1 MKNIIEKIKKLKEE
15 KNAIILAHSYQN
27 IEIDEVADF
36 VGDSLYL
43 SQMAKKT
50 NADIIV
56 FAGVYFMAQTAKI
69 ISPDKKVL
77 LPNIKAG
84 CLMADMINHEQMI
97 EFKHKH
103 PNVPVVCYINS
114 TAEVKAECDICC
126 TSSNAVNVVR
136 SLGAKEILFLPDTY
150 LGKWVEK
157 KLGNVEFVEE
167 QSSGKSNFKNRQL
180 GVLLEKMEQGDI
192 LIVPELS
199 RIARSITQIF
209 EVIDITKQK
218 GITLYSIKEDFSN
231 NDKSITSTVTTTI
244 FALVAQIERD
254 LISLRTIEALQAKKA
269 NGTKLGRPNGRGK
282 SKLDEHAEEILKLVD
297 LQVPKTIIA
306 RQYNT
311 SVANLHR
318 FLKSV

>member
-1 MKNIIEKIKKLKEE
+1 MEADNKNIKDRFLRKSTKFSTERQVKMATYSYLRVSTIDQNTE
-15 KNAIILAHSYQN
+15 KNKL
-27 IEIDEVADF
+27 EV
-36 VGDSLYL
+36 L
-43 SQMAKKT
+43 K
-50 NADIIV
+50 
-56 FAGVYFMAQTAKI
+56 FA
-69 ISPDKKVL
+69 
-77 LPNIKAG
+77 N
-84 CLMADMINHEQMI
+84 
-97 EFKHKH
+97 
-103 PNVPVVCYINS
+103 
-114 TAEVKAECDICC
+114 
-126 TSSNAVNVVR
+126 
-136 SLGAKEILFLPDTY
+136 
-150 LGKWVEK
+150 EK

-167 QSSGKSNFKNRQL
+167 QISGKSNYKNRQL
-180 GVLLEKMEQGDI
+180 GTLLEKMEKGDV

-218 GITLYSIKEDFSN
+218 GIELYSIKENFTN
-231 NDKSITSTVTTTI
+231 TDKSITSTVTTTV

-269 NGTKLGRPNGRGK
+269 DGQKLGRPKGRGK

>member
-1 MKNIIEKIKKLKEE
+1 MTTYGYLRVSTLEQNTE
-15 KNAIILAHSYQN
+15 KNKL
-27 IEIDEVADF
+27 
-36 VGDSLYL
+36 
-43 SQMAKKT
+43 
-50 NADIIV
+50 
-56 FAGVYFMAQTAKI
+56 
-69 ISPDKKVL
+69 
-77 LPNIKAG
+77 
-84 CLMADMINHEQMI
+84 
-97 EFKHKH
+97 
-103 PNVPVVCYINS
+103 
-114 TAEVKAECDICC
+114 
-126 TSSNAVNVVR
+126 
-136 SLGAKEILFLPDTY
+136 EILQFANN
-150 LGKWVEK
+150 K

-167 QSSGKSNFKNRQL
+167 QISGRANYKNRQL
-180 GVLLEKMEQGDI
+180 GSLLDKMQSGDI

-218 GITLYSIKEDFSN
+218 GIELYSIKEGFTN
-231 NDKSITSTVTTTI
+231 TDKSITSTVTTTV

-269 NGTKLGRPNGRGK
+269 DGQKLGRPKGRGK
-282 SKLDEHAEEILKLVD
+282 SKLDEHLEEILKLVD